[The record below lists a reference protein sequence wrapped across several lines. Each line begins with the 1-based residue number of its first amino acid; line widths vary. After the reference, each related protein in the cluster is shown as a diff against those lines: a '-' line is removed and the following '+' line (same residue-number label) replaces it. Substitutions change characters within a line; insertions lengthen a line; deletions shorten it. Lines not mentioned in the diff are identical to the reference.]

1 MKIEGKYRLNQRGT
15 ERWRKVI
22 LHRASRLSLKCNNKS
37 RDKSRLE
44 NNRKVNMTTQVL
56 PASQSNPAQ
65 GLNNRIVDQNDN
77 SVASG
82 NEGVNV
88 DEIYAKGLPDV
99 YVDNVVEIVDNDGSV
114 VRNDKNN
121 ENPEIIQPA
130 TVGINDNPGLKL
142 TLLLGFQVSYEK
154 VRIVVSALFLP
165 SVTKGVNGRTNGHTG
180 FSHIVSSPHP
190 QSSCTAL
197 PHSIRV
203 DNVRALRA
211 VTRAVCG

>member
-1 MKIEGKYRLNQRGT
+1 
-15 ERWRKVI
+15 
-22 LHRASRLSLKCNNKS
+22 
-37 RDKSRLE
+37 
-44 NNRKVNMTTQVL
+44 MTTLVL

-77 SVASG
+77 IVASG
-82 NEGVNV
+82 NEGVNE

-99 YVDNVVEIVDNDGSV
+99 YVDNVVEIVDDDGSV

-142 TLLLGFQVSYEK
+142 TLLLGFQVSHEK

-165 SVTKGVNGRTNGHTG
+165 SVTKGVNGRTNEQRTHW
-180 FSHIVSSPHP
+180 
-190 QSSCTAL
+190 L
-197 PHSIRV
+197 
-203 DNVRALRA
+203 
-211 VTRAVCG
+211 